1 MEMFHCL
8 KINQLLAPSGR
19 CCFSHTKGFWGDSQL
34 GLHFLPGRR
43 GPAGCVCP
51 RALSGGEVSFPGWL
65 RGAQRPQGRHAEGE
79 LSRGRL
85 GCGERCSVW
94 AQTGNSKI
102 VVVLAVGGGWGPTR
116 ASHRDR
122 WGDRTSRIPGMQL
135 AGWSTVHQDWLQKPQ
150 SWVLCGAGRLPGQM
164 TTRYSASL

>member
-122 WGDRTSRIPGMQL
+122 WGPQCPDRPQRNPRQGLSVVSGRRERCL
-135 AGWSTVHQDWLQKPQ
+135 AVGF
-150 SWVLCGAGRLPGQM
+150 GAV
-164 TTRYSASL
+164 T